1 MAGLERA
8 QDTLRAEYDACAD
21 AAARRQQALEEE
33 AAGLRERV
41 RDEASRVQQ
50 QLQQLQAERAAAAAA
65 RAAAVALLD
74 SETGVLVAGIEA
86 HVLALEDFFAHATDM
101 VRVRV
106 LFEAIPDRAVFA
118 TCSDR

>member
-1 MAGLERA
+1 M
-8 QDTLRAEYDACAD
+8 
-21 AAARRQQALEEE
+21 
-33 AAGLRERV
+33 
-41 RDEASRVQQ
+41 
-50 QLQQLQAERAAAAAA
+50 
-65 RAAAVALLD
+65 ALLD